1 MRKFLWIA
9 LAAIATGAFAQS
21 VGAQQYFVERPGDM
35 EFTGRMIARPRQ
47 VNAMVNAGVTYRE
60 AQARRAEARALVTPI
75 VLWHVPQTDE
85 YIVQVPLGMSENLLS
100 QRLMASGD
108 FEYVEPDWR
117 VFPVLT
123 PNDPQYGSQWHL
135 PKINAPAAWN
145 HFTGNGT
152 ITIAITDTG
161 VRTDHEDLVTQLVSG
176 ANSASGT
183 AIPQTSGGLVEDING
198 HGSHCAGIAGATGNN
213 AKGVSGIN
221 WNIRIMPVRVTNSTG
236 GSSSITALTAGAT
249 WAADN
254 GARVI
259 STSYSGV
266 SSASVQ
272 TTGNYIKYTRNGV
285 YCWAAGNS
293 NANLSTDHL
302 DVTIVGA
309 SDQNDAKASFSNY
322 GLGIDVFAPGVSI
335 QSTYNGSSTSYTSLS
350 GTSMACPLAAGLA
363 GLITGANPALT
374 AVEVETILYQ
384 TCLDLTAAPGGV
396 GNDSYWGWGRI
407 DALAA
412 LRRAYNTKAFAA
424 STLTIIN
431 GNLLGGGVSQL
442 GGSDDQYV
450 TASYAPPT
458 ASPYPISM
466 EVTANS
472 TNNAPSR
479 IDFIVESASTGSA
492 IQQSTEMFDFTANQW
507 VVVDSRP
514 LTTVDQVFTIT
525 PANSTRFRQNGTG
538 LMKARVSFF
547 SMIRNG
553 ARSFQVRVDRAAF
566 LTAAS

>member
-1 MRKFLWIA
+1 MRKLFWIA
-9 LAAIATGAFAQS
+9 LSAIAGSAFAQT
-21 VGAQQYFVERPGDM
+21 VGAQQFFIERPGEM
-35 EFTGRMIARPRQ
+35 EFSGRMIARPRQ
-47 VNAMVNAGVTYRE
+47 MNALLAAGATYGE
-60 AQARRAEARALVTPI
+60 AQARRSEARALVTPT
-75 VLWHVPQTDE
+75 VLRYVPETDE
-85 YIVQVPLGMSENLLS
+85 YIIQVPVGMNESLLA

-108 FEYVEPDWR
+108 FQYVEPDWR
-117 VFPVLT
+117 VYPVLT
-123 PNDPQYGSQWHL
+123 PNDPQYGTQWHL

-161 VRTDHEDLVTQLVSG
+161 VRTDHEDLSARLVSG
-176 ANSASGT
+176 ANSATGT

-198 HGSHCAGIAGATGNN
+198 HGSHCAGIAGAIGNN
-213 AKGVSGIN
+213 AKGVSGIS
-221 WNIRIMPVRVTNSTG
+221 WNVRIMPVRVTNSTG
-236 GSSSITALTAGAT
+236 GSSSIAALTEGAR
-249 WAADN
+249 WAANN

-266 SSASVQ
+266 SNAAVQ

-293 NANLSTDHL
+293 NANVATDHV

-309 SDQNDAKASFSNY
+309 SDSNDLKASFSNY
-322 GLGIDVFAPGVSI
+322 GPGIDVFAPGVNI
-335 QSTYNGSSTSYTSLS
+335 LSTYNGSATSYNTLS

-363 GLITGANPALT
+363 ALITAANPALT

-384 TCLDLTAAPGGV
+384 TCFDLTAAPGGV
-396 GNDSYWGWGRI
+396 GNDAYWGWGRI

-412 LRRAYNTKAFAA
+412 LRRAYDTKAFAA
-424 STLTIIN
+424 STLNLIN
-431 GNLLGGGVSQL
+431 GNLLSGGVPELST
-442 GGSDDQYV
+442 SDDQRV
-450 TASYAPPT
+450 LASYAPPI

-479 IDFIVESASTGSA
+479 IDFIVESSASSGV
-492 IQQSTEMFDFTANQW
+492 IQQSTEMFDFSTNQW
-507 VVVDSRP
+507 VAVDSRP

-525 PANSTRFRQNGTG
+525 PVNSTRFREAGTG
-538 LMKARVSFF
+538 LMKARISFF
-547 SMIRNG
+547 SLIRNG
-553 ARSFQVRVDRAAF
+553 SRSFQVQVDRAAF